1 MKLKPVTLVSTR
13 FPKYKQNTV
22 QQLFLLKALTVTQNP
37 EELRKMIGVKK
48 VADVFRTL
56 DKLALRKEFH
66 KALVKSGIDFE
77 YIVRGLKTEAE
88 TAIKPAD
95 RIKVYQTLLK
105 SLGMDSYDDVS
116 ESGGKWEEDL
126 VKKIEE
132 DKKKQKLL
140 EEPKG
145 EYYVNVP
152 EIPESVKKKK
162 EIEKELGKSIYG

>member
-1 MKLKPVTLVSTR
+1 
-13 FPKYKQNTV
+13 
-22 QQLFLLKALTVTQNP
+22 
-37 EELRKMIGVKK
+37 
-48 VADVFRTL
+48 
-56 DKLALRKEFH
+56 
-66 KALVKSGIDFE
+66 
-77 YIVRGLKTEAE
+77 
-88 TAIKPAD
+88 
-95 RIKVYQTLLK
+95 
-105 SLGMDSYDDVS
+105 MDSYDDVS

-152 EIPESVKKKK
+152 EMPESVKKKK